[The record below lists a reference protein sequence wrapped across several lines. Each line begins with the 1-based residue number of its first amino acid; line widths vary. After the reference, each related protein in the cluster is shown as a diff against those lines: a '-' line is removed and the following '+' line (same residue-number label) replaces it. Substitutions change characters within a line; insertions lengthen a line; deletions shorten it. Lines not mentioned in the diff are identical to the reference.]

1 MLSRLY
7 QASGSAIS
15 PAAYT
20 VLCVR
25 FSSFVRSVNL
35 LQNCNTRY
43 GWLVKPYPVGTSTPQ
58 EAPSFAWRTTA
69 PRITGGNRRERSEHR
84 LTSAFMRL
92 VVRPGSHVRHCR
104 INPR

>member
-69 PRITGGNRRERSEHR
+69 LAITGENRRERSEHR
-84 LTSAFMRL
+84 FESEFIAIVGRRF
-92 VVRPGSHVRHCR
+92 V
-104 INPR
+104 